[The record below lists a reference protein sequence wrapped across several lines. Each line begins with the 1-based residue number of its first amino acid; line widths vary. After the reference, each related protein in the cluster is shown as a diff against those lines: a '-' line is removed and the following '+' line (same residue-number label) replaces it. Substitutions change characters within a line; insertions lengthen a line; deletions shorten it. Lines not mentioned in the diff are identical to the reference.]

1 MDSLRPH
8 NAAPGSNPTPW
19 TTELEGLRAPL
30 GVILYL
36 IRRDNLDIYDI
47 PIAKITREYLD
58 YLNLMEEMQIE
69 LAGEFFVLAAT
80 LMRIKIQMLLRKD
93 DDTDEDPRQELVQSI
108 LEYKKMAEAAKN
120 FRDMEDERMRIFT
133 RPVPQEEKDAVTG
146 EVVIDLNLFQL
157 MRAFQE
163 VMTQF
168 EGAEVREIELEA
180 WTIEEKIDL
189 VRAALESREPA
200 MFGDLFAGSRSRLE
214 VIVTFMAILELLKH
228 GQARVQQEGT
238 FGAIWIYKGEN
249 FGKPMGEVSDW
260 STEVDGS
267 GEVKLQVE
275 SEDVFDHR
283 AEEFNTEDHID
294 QSAMEL
300 DSERHAGVASSGRP
314 QAERSGL
321 LDDRTPAGSDE
332 VDESKLTGEADG
344 EPEPR

>member
-1 MDSLRPH
+1 LDSNLRPH
-8 NAAPGSNPTPW
+8 TSPGGSQPTPW
-19 TTELEGLRAPL
+19 TTELEGIRAPL

-58 YLNLMEEMQIE
+58 YLNLMEGMQIE

-189 VRAALESREPA
+189 VRASLEAREPA

-238 FGAIWIYKGEN
+238 FGSIWIYKGDN
-249 FGKPMGEVSDW
+249 FGKPMGEVADW
-260 STEVDGS
+260 STELEGS
-267 GEVKLQVE
+267 GEVNAPVE
-275 SEDVFDHR
+275 EVEDAFDHR
-283 AEEFNTEDHID
+283 AEDW
-294 QSAMEL
+294 
-300 DSERHAGVASSGRP
+300 
-314 QAERSGL
+314 
-321 LDDRTPAGSDE
+321 TPAANDDTE
-332 VDESKLTGEADG
+332 LTGEADG